1 MEQKN
6 LKTSVFSV
14 DNVFCDSLELPI
26 DVDFTLPDYYA
37 DISKILNKL
46 NGTF

>member
-6 LKTSVFSV
+6 LKTSVVSFDTIFSESAE
-14 DNVFCDSLELPI
+14 CPI

-37 DISKILNKL
+37 DISKKIDKIL
-46 NGTF
+46 